1 MFIIPIEYV
10 EYLKA
15 QGITDPEDIESCLS
29 ATGIEISVMYE
40 DDTCHEGY
48 YDSINEA
55 IEALLKLTKIHPQ
68 LLNKN

>member
-1 MFIIPIEYV
+1 MFIIPLEYL
-10 EYLKA
+10 EYLKS
-15 QGITDPEDIESCLS
+15 QGIIDPEDIESCLS
-29 ATGIEISVMYE
+29 AIGIEISIMYE

-55 IEALLKLTKIHPQ
+55 IEALLKLAKIHPQ

>member
-10 EYLKA
+10 EYFKS
-15 QGITDPEDIESCLS
+15 QGITEPEDVEGCLS

-55 IEALLKLTKIHPQ
+55 IEALLKLAKIHPQ